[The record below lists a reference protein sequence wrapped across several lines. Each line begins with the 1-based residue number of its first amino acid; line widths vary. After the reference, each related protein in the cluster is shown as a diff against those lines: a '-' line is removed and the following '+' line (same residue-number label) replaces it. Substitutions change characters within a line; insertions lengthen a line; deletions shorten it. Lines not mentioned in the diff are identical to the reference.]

1 MFLGIEFLPKK
12 LFHELR
18 QINCL
23 SIDKK
28 KWSIKNENQMLYHGF
43 RGLEAKVHHKIL
55 KLNSKL
61 WCKCTKIFHFNGLL
75 SNQLPAPKA
84 LPPDGTRWGWR
95 GESHHLGRQKYKL
108 SIEMAKVL
116 KRGEFWEIINPK
128 KMGCFALET
137 SIKAM
142 AVDLRP
148 FCPNNHGKSAMEL
161 GSGKVKW
168 VGMLSI
174 EKALPP
180 P

>member
-23 SIDKK
+23 SIDQK

-116 KRGEFWEIINPK
+116 KRGEFWEIINLK
-128 KMGCFALET
+128 
-137 SIKAM
+137 
-142 AVDLRP
+142 
-148 FCPNNHGKSAMEL
+148 
-161 GSGKVKW
+161 KW
-168 VGMLSI
+168 VVLHWMRRPLKQWQLI
-174 EKALPP
+174 CVRFVPTIMEKVRWSL
-180 P
+180 

>member
-55 KLNSKL
+55 KFNSKL

-84 LPPDGTRWGWR
+84 LPPDGTRWGRR

-108 SIEMAKVL
+108 TIEMAKVL

-128 KMGCFALET
+128 KWVVLHWMRRLLKQWQLICSVLSQQSWKKCDGAW
-137 SIKAM
+137 
-142 AVDLRP
+142 
-148 FCPNNHGKSAMEL
+148 
-161 GSGKVKW
+161 KW
-168 VGMLSI
+168 QS
-174 EKALPP
+174 
-180 P
+180 